1 MTQFALS
8 QQSPHEGKYLLAIFT
23 SRCSGPGFSFT
34 GGNTQSSDFRH
45 SFAEFLSQPLAHS
58 ILTGSFPILTGTLPV
73 RNMHFDQC
81 SCGSLPVLPV
91 QPPKG
96 GCPHQPAP
104 GSPKFRDEP
113 KFFVTIAR
121 GSARNRWKRMK
132 DPTAILKLKRPMPTG
147 SPEMDPTESVTGIVM
162 TAVRETDEPVISPT
176 GASDVSPRSMLGLVT
191 YCYAKGIYGSSEV
204 AQELRDRMQQNSIP
218 DAKTIRRFRR
228 LNRGVLQTTLEKAL
242 RLIRRSRRK
251 KAPVP
256 APGIESSA
264 SDETIIMTR
273 REAADKIE
281 TAAIIDV
288 AIED

>member
-1 MTQFALS
+1 
-8 QQSPHEGKYLLAIFT
+8 
-23 SRCSGPGFSFT
+23 
-34 GGNTQSSDFRH
+34 
-45 SFAEFLSQPLAHS
+45 
-58 ILTGSFPILTGTLPV
+58 
-73 RNMHFDQC
+73 
-81 SCGSLPVLPV
+81 
-91 QPPKG
+91 
-96 GCPHQPAP
+96 
-104 GSPKFRDEP
+104 
-113 KFFVTIAR
+113 
-121 GSARNRWKRMK
+121 
-132 DPTAILKLKRPMPTG
+132 
-147 SPEMDPTESVTGIVM
+147 
-162 TAVRETDEPVISPT
+162 
-176 GASDVSPRSMLGLVT
+176 MLGLVT

-204 AQELRDRMQQNSIP
+204 AQELRNRMQQNSIP